1 MYGGILGSGLDFK
14 KQNENKLN
22 LQQRQKEAH
31 EIIKARNFAEQAAAK
46 EAAQN

>member
-1 MYGGILGSGLDFK
+1 LDFK

-31 EIIKARNFAEQAAAK
+31 EIKARDFAEEAAAK
-46 EAAQN
+46 EAAWN

>member
-1 MYGGILGSGLDFK
+1 LDFK

-31 EIIKARNFAEQAAAK
+31 EIKARDFAEEAAAK